1 MRLAK
6 IGSLFNYIKLMQNE
20 MAKEFTKQPYVKSSH
35 SGFTFHHISGSKI
48 CFEPNKEKM
57 NNDAR
62 AQKIQLFE
70 TSGLPVYLYNER
82 TGAKEA
88 DIKLKLPDNIAKNCM
103 DLINDKD
110 EQSLKYKA
118 KTLEDELDLHNMQQK
133 MRIHVKNDCK

>member
-1 MRLAK
+1 MRLGK

-48 CFEPNKEKM
+48 CFEPNKEKI
-57 NNDAR
+57 NNDTR

-82 TGAKEA
+82 TGTKEA
-88 DIKLKLPDNIAKNCM
+88 DTKLKLPDIIAKDCM

-110 EQSLKYKA
+110 EQNLKYEV
-118 KTLEDELDLHNMQQK
+118 KTLEDCFDLHNMQQK
-133 MRIHVKNDCK
+133 MRLRIKNDYK